1 LGINS
6 GIVLYGVDKGI
17 QKEIQIWRS
26 FPLVFK
32 GSKTHIGK
40 FIRKWF
46 GPYIV
51 QFYLPNNIIFLVIMD
66 KFDPNHILTN
76 INKLKPYKFLDDE
89 TKTIDGPQVVYWEG
103 QGDVDV
109 NDKKKQQ

>member
-1 LGINS
+1 M
-6 GIVLYGVDKGI
+6 LYGVEKGI

-26 FPLVFK
+26 CTLVFK
-32 GSKTHIGK
+32 GSKTRLGK

-76 INKLKPYKFLDDE
+76 INKLKPYKVFDDGAQ
-89 TKTIDGPQVVYWEG
+89 TIDGPQLVYWEG

-109 NDKKKQQ
+109 NDKTKKTMKN